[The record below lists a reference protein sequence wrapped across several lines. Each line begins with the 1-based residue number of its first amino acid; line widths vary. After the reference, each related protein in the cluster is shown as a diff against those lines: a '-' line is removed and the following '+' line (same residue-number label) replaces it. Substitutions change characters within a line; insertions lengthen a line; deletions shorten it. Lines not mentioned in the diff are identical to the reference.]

1 MIHACTV
8 DRNMDSYLVSEP
20 YFDILLEFAVGS
32 LLTGGDD
39 GELLCCREVHDLTFN
54 D

>member
-1 MIHACTV
+1 
-8 DRNMDSYLVSEP
+8 MDSCLLSGS
-20 YFDILLEFAVGS
+20 YFDIFLEFAVGS